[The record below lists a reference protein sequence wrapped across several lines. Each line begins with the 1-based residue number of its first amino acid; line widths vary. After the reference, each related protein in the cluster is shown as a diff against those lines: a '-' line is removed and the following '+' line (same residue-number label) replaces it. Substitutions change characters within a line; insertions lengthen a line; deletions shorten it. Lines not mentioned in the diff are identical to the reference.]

1 MPTPTIYPITIDRY
15 GTDMTQRASISTVI
29 SYILRIAGWDADAK
43 GFGIGELNEENY
55 TWVLSRFAVELSRL
69 PQAGENIEI
78 TTWIS
83 NYSRLVTTRCFS
95 ISTPSGEELGGA
107 VSQWCMLDL
116 QARKAIDLTHLHKDY
131 SDYVLSEYAE
141 PIPRPRRI
149 TTATPSSS
157 YTHRAAYSDIDFNGH
172 VNSLRYIDLMLN
184 AMPIELLKQNR
195 PLRVD
200 LQYIKECYYGDML
213 SVNCAQ
219 DGDTSSVEILRNDTE
234 SAVKCMVEWR

>member
-1 MPTPTIYPITIDRY
+1 MATPTIYPITIDRY
-15 GTDMTQRASISTVI
+15 GTDMTQRASISTMI
-29 SYILRIAGWDADAK
+29 NYILRVAGWDADAK
-43 GFGIGELNEENY
+43 GFGVGELNEENH

-69 PQAGENIEI
+69 PQAGEKIEI
-78 TTWIS
+78 MTWIS

-116 QARKAIDLTHLHKDY
+116 KARKAIDLNQLHKDY
-131 SDYVLSEYAE
+131 SDYILPEYAE
-141 PIPRPRRI
+141 PIARPRRI
-149 TTATPSSS
+149 VTSASSLS

-200 LQYIKECYYGDML
+200 LQYIHECYHGDNL
-213 SVNCAQ
+213 TINHTHDS
-219 DGDTSSVEILRNDTE
+219 DTSSVEIVRNDTE